1 MKFNRLVLH
10 NFGAFYGKREFNL
23 KTEGKLKNVI
33 LFGGKNGSGK
43 TTILESLRI
52 VLFGPFAFGL
62 KNESSIYH
70 EKIEAKLNTVAKKNN
85 DRVSQIILDLEIV
98 EDLTRKV
105 YTLNRSWTRNKNSI
119 KESLT
124 VTCNGTPLDPKD
136 VELFLTKLREE
147 TPPQLLE
154 FCLFDGEKISQIVSK
169 ETLSSYLQQTA
180 KVMFNL
186 DLFESLEH
194 DLESYIKQDNV
205 YSNLSEDEK
214 NLFEMEQENRALIK
228 QKQQLVFELQTL
240 EESLDEKQAICADLN
255 RQFHVLGGLGKKER
269 DELLKRINEIENRRQ
284 SMMDKNREM
293 LSTLFPFVMAR
304 DLLFQVAEQME
315 KETKDDLKN
324 DFIQAVPPET
334 LKSLIAPYVN
344 GHIEQATSEIF
355 QKLVQTLSSEDVT
368 PIHRPSAVQRAE
380 VISTYRQVA
389 EFEPKNMLN
398 DFKKN
403 TDLIKEVQQ
412 LRKKLDENDGSN
424 DLQKLFEQIHDI
436 QADIHSA
443 KFRKE
448 QLYVL
453 LKEMNDQISL
463 NENRYINLKNK
474 IINSKKMGHVFE
486 IATKVAEVSREF
498 RNRQLKKKLQQVEF
512 ETARML
518 QLLFRKELFVTRV
531 KIHPESFELKI
542 FDSNQE
548 EINIEILSAGEKQ
561 ILLLSTVWAMAMC
574 SKRRLPFVFDT
585 LLGRLD
591 LTHKKAI
598 MEQFIPRCG
607 EQIIILSTDSEIDQ
621 EQYKLIRDI
630 VAQTYTIDFDSNKNE
645 VNVTN
650 NYFGMEI
657 AHELS
662 SEYFQSNG

>member
-1 MKFNRLVLH
+1 MKFNRLVLR
-10 NFGAFYGKREFNL
+10 NIGAFYGSREFNL
-23 KTEGKLKNVI
+23 ETEGKLKNVV

-43 TTILESLRI
+43 TTILDSLRI
-52 VLFGPFAFGL
+52 VLFGAFAFGL

-85 DRVSQIILDLEIV
+85 DRVSQIILDLEMV
-98 EDLTRKV
+98 EDLKRNI
-105 YTLNRSWTRNKNSI
+105 YTLNRSWTRSKNTI

-124 VTCNGTPLDPKD
+124 VTCNGKPLAAKD
-136 VELFLTKLREE
+136 VELFQTKLRDE

-154 FCLFDGEKISQIVSK
+154 FCLFDGEKISQVISK
-169 ETLSSYLQQTA
+169 ETLASYLQQTA
-180 KVMFNL
+180 RVMFNL
-186 DLFESLEH
+186 DLFESLED
-194 DLESYIKQDNV
+194 DLETYIKQDNV

-214 NLFEMEQENRALIK
+214 NLFEMEQENKELVK
-228 QKQQLVFELQTL
+228 QKEQRVFELQEL
-240 EESLDEKQAICADLN
+240 ENGLDEKQAMYVELN
-255 RQFHVLGGLGKKER
+255 RQFQVLGGLGKKER
-269 DELLKRINEIENRRQ
+269 DELVKRMNEIENRRQ
-284 SMMDKNREM
+284 SMMEKNRD
-293 LSTLFPFVMAR
+293 LLTTLFPLVMAR

-315 KETKDDLKN
+315 KEAKDDLRN
-324 DFIQAVPPET
+324 EFIQVVSPET
-334 LKSLIAPYVN
+334 LKGLLAPYVN
-344 GHIEQATSEIF
+344 KNAEHATTEIF

-380 VISTYRQVA
+380 VISTYKQVA
-389 EFEPKNMLN
+389 EFEPKDMLT

-403 TDLIKEVQQ
+403 TDLIREVQQ
-412 LRKKLDENDGSN
+412 LRKKIEESDGSD
-424 DLQKLFEQIHDI
+424 DLQKLLEQIHDI
-436 QADIHSA
+436 QTDINNA

-448 QLYVL
+448 QLHVL
-453 LKEMNDQISL
+453 IKEMNEQIAAK
-463 NENRYINLKNK
+463 ENQYTNLKNK
-474 IINSKKMGHVFE
+474 IISSKKMGHVFE

-518 QLLFRKELFVTRV
+518 QLVFRKELFVTRV
-531 KIHPESFELKI
+531 KILPDSFELKI

-591 LTHKKAI
+591 QTHKKAI

-607 EQIIILSTDSEIDQ
+607 EQVIILSTDSEISI
-621 EQYKLIRDI
+621 EHFELIRDI
-630 VAQTYTIDFDSNKNE
+630 VAQTYTIDFDTNKSE

-657 AHELS
+657 THELS
-662 SEYFQSNG
+662 S